1 MFGYT
6 SSHNNDVVAKF
17 DAISR
22 SQAIIEFKL
31 DGTIITAN
39 ENFCNA
45 MGYALEEIKGKHHS
59 MFAEPEYAESQEYKD
74 FWAKLNRGEF
84 DAGIFK
90 RLAKGGREIWIRAS
104 YNPIF
109 DKNGKP
115 VGVIK
120 SATDITEQQLQ
131 NADYQG
137 QITAI
142 GKSQAVIE
150 FNLDGTI
157 ITANENFCGAM
168 GYALEEIQGK
178 HHSMFAEPEF
188 AASEEYKAFWA
199 KLNRGEFEA
208 GEYKRLAKGGRE
220 IWIQASYNPI
230 FDMNGKPF
238 KVVKYATDITEQKL
252 KNADYQGQLDAIGKV
267 QAVIEFELDGTII
280 TANPNFCNAMGYS
293 LDEIQGKHHS
303 MFAEPEFAASQEY
316 KDFWAKLGR
325 GEFESRVYKRIAKGG
340 REIWI
345 QASYNPIMDMNGKP
359 FKVVKYASD
368 VTDLMQTVGLADETN
383 GKVQSMAAATEELSA
398 SVAEISKNMSLSKQ
412 ATDNISAKTTSSGEA
427 SERLITTMQA
437 MEGIVELIRNIADQV
452 NLLAL
457 NATIEAARAGDAGKG
472 FAVVASEVK
481 NLATQTS
488 KATDDIATEI
498 ASVQAISS
506 EVADSIKEIVE
517 GANQVSEY
525 VTTVATAVEEQSSV
539 TREISSNTQDAS
551 ASVAEISNRIK
562 QLSNG

>member
-157 ITANENFCGAM
+157 ITANPNFCNAM

-412 ATDNISAKTTSSGEA
+412 ATDNISAKTSSSGEA

-437 MEGIVELIRNIADQV
+437 MESIVELIRNIADQV

-488 KATDDIATEI
+488 KATDDIANEI